1 MRFLIKSYVYIQSL
15 VETISIRLSRPTMAA
30 ITEAERDIAAGRT
43 IEFSNW
49 GCGL

>member
-1 MRFLIKSYVYIQSL
+1 MKLLIKLYVYIQAV
-15 VETISIRLSRPTMAA
+15 VETISIRLSRPSTAA
-30 ITEAERDIAAGRT
+30 IAEAERDVAAGRT